1 MIKVSMNGFVVSL
14 EDKKQCSL
22 KDMEELIMMLN
33 NAYRTYIEIEEYSEE
48 ENILILL
55 LENKRYIIILDNI
68 TQYNIYR
75 YICDNILEVKTLIS
89 VDSLLKVQEKFK
101 KSYNMD
107 EMLTSGEYWAFKNML
122 KFIDL
127 LIEEVK

>member
-33 NAYRTYIEIEEYSEE
+33 NAYRKNIEIEEYSEE

-75 YICDNILEVKTLIS
+75 YICNNILEVKTLIS
-89 VDSLLKVQEKFK
+89 VDSLLKAREKF
-101 KSYNMD
+101 SNLYN
-107 EMLTSGEYWAFKNML
+107 ENECIPISEYNAFINML

>member
-1 MIKVSMNGFVVSL
+1 MIKVFMNGFVVSL

-55 LENKRYIIILDNI
+55 LENKRYVIILDNI

-75 YICDNILEVKTLIS
+75 YICNNILEVKTSIS
-89 VDSLLKVQEKFK
+89 VDSLLKAQEKFK
-101 KSYNMD
+101 KSYKMD
-107 EMLTSGEYWAFKNML
+107 EVLTNGEYWAFKYML